1 MIQSL
6 MTEFL
11 MPVVLAACYAL
22 GMALKSTRWFPDSM
36 IPLTLFLT
44 GAVAAPFVSGIFTVE
59 RVMIGAVTG
68 WAAVG
73 LNQTI
78 KQTSK

>member
-1 MIQSL
+1 MQSL

-11 MPVVLAACYAL
+11 MPVVLVACYAL

>member
-1 MIQSL
+1 MQSL

-11 MPVVLAACYAL
+11 MPVVLVACYAL

-36 IPLTLFLT
+36 IPLTLFLS
-44 GAVAAPFVSGIFTVE
+44 GAAAAPFVSGIFTVE